1 MTENGTIAQSGLS
14 LRLSVVVS
22 SAAEAGSVM
31 RAISIVGF
39 GMLVCACA
47 SSQVQQIPPPQ
58 PIICAVGAD
67 CDAKWSRAVAWI
79 AANSTL
85 KIQTQTEMV
94 VQTAGPVRSE
104 PTPAFTVTKVARG
117 DGRYEIAFN
126 GGCGNPSRCVPT
138 IPESRARFTEFVLG
152 EDSAPQLSSK

>member
-1 MTENGTIAQSGLS
+1 LRPGTLAHSSLS
-14 LRLSVVVS
+14 PHLAAVVS
-22 SAAEAGSVM
+22 SGATAGSVM
-31 RAISIVGF
+31 RVISIIGF

-47 SSQVQQIPPPQ
+47 SSQVEQPPQ
-58 PIICAVGAD
+58 PIICTAGAD

-79 AANSTL
+79 ATNSNL
-85 KIQTQTEMV
+85 KIQTRTETV

-126 GGCGNPSRCVPT
+126 GGCGSSASRCVPT
-138 IPESRARFTEFVLG
+138 IPESRARFTAFVLG
-152 EDSAPQLSSK
+152 EEPPPQISSQ